1 MFKNK
6 SSLILQLP
14 YEEAEAVHWNNF
26 GEERE

>member
-14 YEEAEAVHWNNF
+14 YEVAVHWNNF